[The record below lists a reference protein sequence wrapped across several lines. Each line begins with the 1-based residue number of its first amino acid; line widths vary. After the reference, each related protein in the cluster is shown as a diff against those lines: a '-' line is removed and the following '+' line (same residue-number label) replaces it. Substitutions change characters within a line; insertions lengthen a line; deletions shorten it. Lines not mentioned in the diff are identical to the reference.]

1 MQVDKPF
8 ISFSHLHKRFGA
20 KRSSAL
26 RIRDLKVMLHERI
39 RRHVGYVL
47 MTHTFRLEG
56 GRDPSLCSQR
66 ERTSDH
72 TGHLC
77 CKFISHKRMPQ
88 YILKIVKLIK
98 SVFFICLKVG
108 TASVYP
114 FEFSHSFLRRP
125 CSDHLGQSRT
135 FLIFQSAQEYLYV
148 KRPIEFVTAQ

>member
-26 RIRDLKVMLHERI
+26 RIRDLKVMLHARV

-47 MTHTFRLEG
+47 MTHTFPLEG

-72 TGHLC
+72 TGHIC
-77 CKFISHKRMPQ
+77 CKFISHMRMPQ
-88 YILKIVKLIK
+88 CILKIVKLTKI
-98 SVFFICLKVG
+98 SVFHLSEGKYLQSTLSNFL
-108 TASVYP
+108 THFSV
-114 FEFSHSFLRRP
+114 
-125 CSDHLGQSRT
+125 DHAVIT
-135 FLIFQSAQEYLYV
+135 
-148 KRPIEFVTAQ
+148 